1 MQQPFILTWFENVL
15 QSAIQILTGVHSYF
29 EETSVFPRDRVLDQQ
44 VSVNMSAIEN
54 GVEKFGITEEKGTDI
69 IVV

>member
-1 MQQPFILTWFENVL
+1 MVRKCALVSNPN
-15 QSAIQILTGVHSYF
+15 LTGVHSYF

-54 GVEKFGITEEKGTDI
+54 RVEKFGITEEKGTDI
-69 IVV
+69 IIG